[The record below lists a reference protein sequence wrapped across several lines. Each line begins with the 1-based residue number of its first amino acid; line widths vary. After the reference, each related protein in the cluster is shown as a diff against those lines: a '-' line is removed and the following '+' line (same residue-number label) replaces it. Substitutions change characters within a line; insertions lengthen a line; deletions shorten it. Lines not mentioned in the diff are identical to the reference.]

1 MGKIADNLFEL
12 EKHHAMPR
20 GCVVR
25 KLVPST
31 AEVSEPTHSSATA
44 RAEEEERSRVPEATA
59 VKYYRRSHS
68 RSA

>member
-20 GCVVR
+20 GCVAR
-25 KLVPST
+25 KLVPGT

-44 RAEEEERSRVPEATA
+44 RAEEERSPVPEATA